1 MDKPYKYI
9 VRLRT
14 YVLFFVFAIIVP
26 TVASIMILVISGYRV
41 NASIGIIVLLPIIQ
55 AVFTYRLLS
64 STILMKLIVSVLSS
78 AFVYFISILV
88 INTFE
93 INLGFGYYGYM
104 EFLIT
109 YSILSV
115 ILWEVTY
122 IVSQAFNNKSN
133 I

>member
-1 MDKPYKYI
+1 MLI

-122 IVSQAFNNKSN
+122 IVSQVFNNKSN

>member
-1 MDKPYKYI
+1 MLI